1 MTGLNK
7 EKRAKRDKVKGPRI
21 RHPSGQVYLDVI
33 FKKEEYGNR
42 LSSAAQLY
50 QNILEY
56 SMSKDYCDQKVRFKI
71 RNIGYWL
78 LKHNPDFRDFYAN
91 FRKRSTTESNKLNGI
106 SKRIKRYLDNLEEWG
121 LIERLGLVDA
131 ETRNGQ
137 KTVLY
142 GYTNFGYIIACVLE
156 YLYKEHKRERMAREI
171 FDLIQL
177 LLTEN
182 FFSYMTDFLTRFYA
196 KCMEKDLEASFLIG
210 RDKNGRRMGIG
221 IIDYLIIAIIRIL
234 SSGKFHFPRGIEYF
248 SMAQEILLTDKKT
261 RDITFRLFSEVLREL
276 PEDIRNKFMAHEKAE
291 IESRFARAQPTKD
304 WVDLWFKHMNDHDLL
319 ALYAVCKNNE
329 CTKQHYPVLVQYY
342 HYRAKLVLS
351 ENSTYILGDCYY
363 CRTKNSVRVFNS
375 YEHARSYM
383 NEQIYSKFKI
393 THNG

>member
-7 EKRAKRDKVKGPRI
+7 VKRAKRDKIIGPRI
-21 RHPSGQVYLDVI
+21 RHPSGEVYLDII
-33 FKKEEYGNR
+33 FKKEEHSNTR

-56 SMSKDYCDQKVRFKI
+56 SMSEDYYEQQGGFKI

-78 LKHNPDFRDFYAN
+78 LKHNPDFRNFYAN

-106 SKRIKRYLDNLEEWG
+106 SKRIKRYLHNLEEWG
-121 LIERLGLVDA
+121 LVERLGETDA

-142 GYTNFGYIIACVLE
+142 GYTNFGCIIACVLE
-156 YLYKEHKRERMAREI
+156 YLYKEHKRERTAREI

-210 RDKNGRRMGIG
+210 RDKNGMRMGIG
-221 IIDYLIIAIIRIL
+221 IIDYLIIALVRIL
-234 SSGKFHFPRGIEYF
+234 TSGKFHFPRGVEYF
-248 SMAQEILLTDKKT
+248 SMAQEIVGY
-261 RDITFRLFSEVLREL
+261 FQLR
-276 PEDIRNKFMAHEKAE
+276 
-291 IESRFARAQPTKD
+291 
-304 WVDLWFKHMNDHDLL
+304 W
-319 ALYAVCKNNE
+319 AL
-329 CTKQHYPVLVQYY
+329 
-342 HYRAKLVLS
+342 
-351 ENSTYILGDCYY
+351 
-363 CRTKNSVRVFNS
+363 VF
-375 YEHARSYM
+375 
-383 NEQIYSKFKI
+383 
-393 THNG
+393 